1 MEEIVT
7 GKQDYDEGI
16 LKYND
21 VGSVTCHPPCGE
33 KHRR

>member
-7 GKQDYDEGI
+7 GKHGEGI

-21 VGSVTCHPPCGE
+21 VGSVTYHPPCGE
-33 KHRR
+33 KHQR